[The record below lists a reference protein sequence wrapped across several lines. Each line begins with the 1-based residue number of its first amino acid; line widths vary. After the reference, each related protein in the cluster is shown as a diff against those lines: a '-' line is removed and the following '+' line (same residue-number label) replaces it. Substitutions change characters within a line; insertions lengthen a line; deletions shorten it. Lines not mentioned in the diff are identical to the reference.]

1 MTDPAVIAALIAL
14 AATLGASWYD
24 KYTEKKTTNKA
35 ILAEIHRLLE
45 VVQEHVGWKGRRD
58 PKFPLIPFSTPVYDE
73 HVKNIGWV
81 DKDIV
86 ALVVKFYGY
95 LGYLNCLQRLREQY
109 ISAEKDFNKQY
120 DESLDRLLNNF
131 DKKFDLALRKYNITD
146 LGPNQEHMRQPP
158 HTAKP

>member
-1 MTDPAVIAALIAL
+1 MTDPVVIAALIAL

-45 VVQEHVGWKGRRD
+45 VVSDHVRWEGRRD
-58 PKFPLIPFSTPVYDE
+58 PKYPLIPFSMPVYTA
-73 HVKNIGWV
+73 HVKNIGWL

-95 LGYLNCLQRLREQY
+95 LGYINCLQPMREQY
-109 ISAEKDFNKQY
+109 ISAGKDFNKQY
-120 DESLDRLLNNF
+120 EDSLNRLLDDFRNR
-131 DKKFDLALRKYNITD
+131 FDLAFLKYNITD
-146 LGPNQEHMRQPP
+146 LGP
-158 HTAKP
+158 TKSA